1 MTLVIGYILAVCIGL
16 SLGLIGGGG
25 SILAVPILI
34 YVMGVAP
41 KAAIAMSLI
50 IVGIVSIIGAIPHWL
65 QGNVNLRIAAIFAP
79 TAMIGAYLGARLA
92 SLPFITETFQLI
104 CFGLVMV
111 IASVLMIRK
120 GGKSS
125 KSQKVTSSKK
135 FDSSSTHQSKGLTL
149 PSKGR
154 RATQGAELNSAH
166 APSACMPRHWLV
178 IPLEGLGVG
187 MITGFVGVGGGFA
200 IIPALVLLGGIPM
213 KEAIGTSLLIIAFK
227 SATGFLGYL
236 SQVELD
242 WNLVISFTIAASVG
256 TLVGA
261 YLTRLIDAKNLQK
274 GFGYFVLAVA
284 VFVLIKR

>member
-1 MTLVIGYILAVCIGL
+1 MTLIIGYILAGCIGL

-50 IVGIVSIIGAIPHWL
+50 IVGIVSLIGAIPHWL
-65 QGNVNLRIAAIFAP
+65 QGNVNLKTAAVFAP
-79 TAMIGAYLGARLA
+79 AAMVGAYLGARLA
-92 SLPFITETFQLI
+92 AFPFITETFQLI

-120 GGKSS
+120 D
-125 KSQKVTSSKK
+125 SQSPKNHEVVSSKK
-135 FDSSSTHQSKGLTL
+135 SDSSPHQS
-149 PSKGR
+149 
-154 RATQGAELNSAH
+154 
-166 APSACMPRHWLV
+166 HWLA

-187 MITGFVGVGGGFA
+187 ILTGFVGVGGGFA

-242 WNLVISFTIAASVG
+242 WNLVISFTIAASLG
-256 TLVGA
+256 TLAGA
-261 YLTRLIDAKNLQK
+261 YLTRFIDAKNLQK

>member
-1 MTLVIGYILAVCIGL
+1 MTVIIGYILAGCVGL

-41 KAAIAMSLI
+41 KTAIAMSLI
-50 IVGIVSIIGAIPHWL
+50 IVSIVSLIGAIPHWL
-65 QGNVNLRIAAIFAP
+65 QGNVNVKTAAIFAP
-79 TAMIGAYLGARLA
+79 AAMVGAYLGARLA

-104 CFGLVMV
+104 CFGIVMV
-111 IASVLMIRK
+111 IASLLMIGK

-125 KSQKVTSSKK
+125 KSKEVDRTKK
-135 FDSSSTHQSKGLTL
+135 FESSSAH
-149 PSKGR
+149 PS
-154 RATQGAELNSAH
+154 
-166 APSACMPRHWLV
+166 HWWA

-187 MITGFVGVGGGFA
+187 ILTGFVGVGGGFA

-227 SATGFLGYL
+227 SVTGFLGYL

-242 WNLVISFTIAASVG
+242 WNLVISFTLAASLG
-256 TLVGA
+256 TVAGA
-261 YLTRLIDAKNLQK
+261 YFTRFIDAKNLQK

-284 VFVLIKR
+284 VFVLIKQ

>member
-1 MTLVIGYILAVCIGL
+1 MTLIIGYVLAGSIGL

-50 IVGIVSIIGAIPHWL
+50 IVGLVSLIGAISHWR
-65 QGNVNLRIAAIFAP
+65 QGNVNLKTAAIFAP
-79 TAMIGAYLGARLA
+79 AAMIGAYLGARLA
-92 SLPFITETFQLI
+92 GVPFITETFQLI

-125 KSQKVTSSKK
+125 KKQEAFSAKK
-135 FDSSSTHQSKGLTL
+135 FDLSSHHQSHCL
-149 PSKGR
+149 
-154 RATQGAELNSAH
+154 A
-166 APSACMPRHWLV
+166 

-187 MITGFVGVGGGFA
+187 ILTGFVGVGGGFA

-242 WNLVISFTIAASVG
+242 WNLVISFTIAASIG
-256 TLVGA
+256 TLAGA
-261 YLTRLIDAKNLQK
+261 YLTRFIDAKNLQQ

-284 VFVLIKR
+284 MFVLIKR

>member
-1 MTLVIGYILAVCIGL
+1 MTIIIGYVLAGLIGL

-41 KAAIAMSLI
+41 KAAIATSLI
-50 IVGIVSIIGAIPHWL
+50 IVGIVSLIGVLPHWL
-65 QGNVNLRIAAIFAP
+65 QGNVNLKTAVIFAP
-79 TAMIGAYLGARLA
+79 AAMIGAYLGARLA
-92 SLPFITETFQLI
+92 AFPFITETFQLI

-120 GGKSS
+120 GGQS
-125 KSQKVTSSKK
+125 SQKPEAFAAQKSNLSSR
-135 FDSSSTHQSKGLTL
+135 HQS
-149 PSKGR
+149 
-154 RATQGAELNSAH
+154 
-166 APSACMPRHWLV
+166 HWLA

-187 MITGFVGVGGGFA
+187 ILTGFVGVGGGFA
-200 IIPALVLLGGIPM
+200 IIPALVLLGSIPM

-227 SATGFLGYL
+227 SVTGFLGYL

-242 WNLVISFTIAASVG
+242 WNLVIFFTLAASLG
-256 TLVGA
+256 TFVGA
-261 YLTRLIDAKNLQK
+261 YSTRFIDAKNLQK

-284 VFVLIKR
+284 MFVLIKR

>member
-1 MTLVIGYILAVCIGL
+1 MTLVIGYLLAGCIGL

-34 YVMGVAP
+34 YVMGVTP

-50 IVGIVSIIGAIPHWL
+50 IVGLVSLIGAIPHWL
-65 QGNVNLRIAAIFAP
+65 QGNVNLKTAAMFAP
-79 TAMIGAYLGARLA
+79 AAMVGAYLGARLA
-92 SLPFITETFQLI
+92 AFPFITETFQLI

-125 KSQKVTSSKK
+125 KNPEIISSKK
-135 FDSSSTHQSKGLTL
+135 FDSLSPHQS
-149 PSKGR
+149 
-154 RATQGAELNSAH
+154 
-166 APSACMPRHWLV
+166 HWLE

-187 MITGFVGVGGGFA
+187 ILTGFVGVGGGFA

-213 KEAIGTSLLIIAFK
+213 KEAIGTSLLIITFK
-227 SATGFLGYL
+227 SATGFMGYL

-242 WNLVISFTIAASVG
+242 WNLVISFTIAASLG
-256 TLVGA
+256 TFIGA
-261 YLTRLIDAKNLQK
+261 YVTRFIDAKNLQK

>member
-1 MTLVIGYILAVCIGL
+1 
-16 SLGLIGGGG
+16 
-25 SILAVPILI
+25 
-34 YVMGVAP
+34 
-41 KAAIAMSLI
+41 MSLI
-50 IVGIVSIIGAIPHWL
+50 IVGIVSLIGAIPHWL
-65 QGNVNLRIAAIFAP
+65 QGNVNLKTAAIFAP
-79 TAMIGAYLGARLA
+79 AAMVGAYLGARLA
-92 SLPFITETFQLI
+92 AFPFITETFQLI

-120 GGKSS
+120 GGKSCEITAS
-125 KSQKVTSSKK
+125 PDSEVSSESRRTKNQEAFSAKKS
-135 FDSSSTHQSKGLTL
+135 DSLSHHQSKGLTL

-154 RATQGAELNSAH
+154 
-166 APSACMPRHWLV
+166 ACMPRHWLA

-187 MITGFVGVGGGFA
+187 ILTGFVGVGGGFA
-200 IIPALVLLGGIPM
+200 IIPALVLLGSIPM

-242 WNLVISFTIAASVG
+242 WNLVISFTIAASFG
-256 TLVGA
+256 TVAGA
-261 YLTRLIDAKNLQK
+261 YLTRFIDAKNLQK

>member
-1 MTLVIGYILAVCIGL
+1 MTLIIGYILAGCIGL

-50 IVGIVSIIGAIPHWL
+50 IVGIVSLIGTIPHWL
-65 QGNVNLRIAAIFAP
+65 QGNVNLKIAAIFAP
-79 TAMIGAYLGARLA
+79 AAMLGAYLGARLA
-92 SLPFITETFQLI
+92 ALPFITETFQLI
-104 CFGLVMV
+104 CFGIVMV
-111 IASVLMIRK
+111 VASILMIRK
-120 GGKSS
+120 NSKSS
-125 KSQKVTSSKK
+125 QKKASSAKKS
-135 FDSSSTHQSKGLTL
+135 DSLSTHQS
-149 PSKGR
+149 
-154 RATQGAELNSAH
+154 
-166 APSACMPRHWLV
+166 HWLA

-187 MITGFVGVGGGFA
+187 ILTGFVGVGGGFA

-213 KEAIGTSLLIIAFK
+213 KEAIGTSLLIITFK

-242 WNLVISFTIAASVG
+242 WNLVISFTIAASLG
-256 TLVGA
+256 TLAGA
-261 YLTRLIDAKNLQK
+261 YLTRFIDAKNLQK

>member
-1 MTLVIGYILAVCIGL
+1 MTLIIGYILAGCIGL

-41 KAAIAMSLI
+41 KAAIAMSLA
-50 IVGIVSIIGAIPHWL
+50 IVGIVSLIGAIPHWL

-79 TAMIGAYLGARLA
+79 AAMVGAYLGASLA
-92 SLPFITETFQLI
+92 SFPFITETFQLI

-120 GGKSS
+120 DSKSS
-125 KSQKVTSSKK
+125 QKQKAFSAKKSDLS
-135 FDSSSTHQSKGLTL
+135 FRHQSKGLTL
-149 PSKGR
+149 PS
-154 RATQGAELNSAH
+154 
-166 APSACMPRHWLV
+166 ACMHRHGLA

-187 MITGFVGVGGGFA
+187 ILTGFVGVGGGFA

-242 WNLVISFTIAASVG
+242 WNLVSSFTIAASLG
-256 TLVGA
+256 TLAGA
-261 YLTRLIDAKNLQK
+261 YLTGFIDAKNLQK